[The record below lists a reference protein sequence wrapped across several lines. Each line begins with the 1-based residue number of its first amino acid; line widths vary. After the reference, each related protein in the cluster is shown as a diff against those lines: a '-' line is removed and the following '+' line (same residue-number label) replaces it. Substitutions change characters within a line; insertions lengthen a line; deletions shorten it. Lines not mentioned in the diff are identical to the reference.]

1 MTNTSEPVPTGVPRT
16 LRVGLGLWVALGVFL
31 LVRAAISWTDL
42 GALRGG
48 LVDTRGLAP
57 ERAEQLAREFL
68 VVNTILAVVLAAG
81 YAGLAWSVLRR
92 HSWAR
97 IAVSLLAVAHVLLLL
112 LSGAWSASNLIVLV
126 LAVLAWACF
135 WRRETSEWLA
145 GDR

>member
-16 LRVGLGLWVALGVFL
+16 LRAGLGLWAALGVFL
-31 LVRAAISWTDL
+31 LVRAVISWTDL
-42 GALRGG
+42 GALRGRLVAASG
-48 LVDTRGLAP
+48 LLP
-57 ERAEQLAREFL
+57 ERAEQLARDLL
-68 VVNTILAVVLAAG
+68 VANTILAVVLALG
-81 YAGLAWSVLRR
+81 YAGLAWLVLRR

-112 LSGAWSASNLIVLV
+112 LSGSWSASNLIVLV
-126 LAVLAWACF
+126 LAALAWACF